1 MSCSRLSSARRFE
14 NDGHPEVYAVMA
26 DNVDTLYQHM
36 AQAPL
41 LVLTGA
47 GISTASGIPDYRDN
61 DGVRRGN
68 APIMHQDFISNAA
81 TRKRYWARAMVGWR
95 GVHQASANPAHE
107 ALASLQAQGLI
118 SGVITQNVDGLHDA
132 AGSRNVVELHGNLHR
147 VVCLDCGMHLRRDD
161 VQLLL
166 EEENPYLQDVH
177 AVLAPDGDAQLAA
190 RFLEAFHMPHCPC
203 CGSDML
209 KPDVVF
215 FGGGVEPVQAQAAWK
230 AVEAAPG
237 MLIIGSSLMAYSS
250 FRLCQEMSRQ
260 GKRLLAINLGK
271 TRADGLLSV
280 KVMQPCEEV
289 LPSIAQ
295 RLLEGSAAST

>member
-1 MSCSRLSSARRFE
+1 MVEL
-14 NDGHPEVYAVMA
+14 
-26 DNVDTLYQHM
+26 DTLYQHM
-36 AQAPL
+36 AQGPY

-47 GISTASGIPDYRDN
+47 GISTASGIPDYRDTE
-61 DGVRRGN
+61 GVRRGN
-68 APIMHQDFISNAA
+68 APIMHQDFIASAA

-95 GVHQASANPAHE
+95 GVHQASPNAAHQ
-107 ALASLQAQGLI
+107 ALAALQSQGLI

-132 AGSRNVVELHGNLHR
+132 AGSPNVVELHGNLHR
-147 VVCLDCGMHLRRDD
+147 VVCLDCGMRLQRDD

-166 EEENPYLQDVH
+166 EEQNPYLQDVH

-190 RFLEAFHMPHCPC
+190 RFLEAFRTPHCPC

-215 FGGGVEPVQAQAAWK
+215 FGGGVEPAHAQAAWK
-230 AVEAAPG
+230 AVESAPG
-237 MLIIGSSLMAYSS
+237 MLIVGSSLMAYSS

-260 GKRLLAINLGK
+260 GKRLLAINLGR

-280 KVMQPCEEV
+280 KVVQPCEQV
-289 LPSIAQ
+289 LPQIAQ
-295 RLLEGSAAST
+295 RLVQGAPPSA